1 MVYIEIAQPER
12 LKPTSLSKLSAFVSF
27 EYDSNLVSIIKS
39 MGTRVYI
46 PDKKTWEIPESA
58 VPMLMSRLRD
68 YDVLLRGEM
77 RHETP
82 ESHAQLPSGFV
93 FTTKPYKHQ
102 MEGVIYGLEHES
114 FLLGDDQGLGKALS
128 LSTLIYTPTGAKTI
142 KDIEVGD
149 KVFDDEG
156 NIQTVSN
163 VYNHTDV
170 QMYDITFSDGVVI
183 RCCKDHLWGIID
195 QGKYKVVDTNWFLK
209 ENHLGV
215 RRADALRNKTNWN
228 YYIPLCKPVNFEVQ
242 DLPLDPYLVGCL
254 LGDGSITGTS
264 VGFTTSDDF
273 IVQELNKIL
282 YPDYTLK
289 SSDSMQSIDYN
300 IIKTEMNEDFGNP
313 RKVNKIRKALEDMAL
328 MGTNSHS
335 KFIPDIFKFNS
346 VENRIS
352 ILQGLMDTDGYAS
365 EDNLTQYTTVSE
377 RLKDDVR
384 FLVESLGGMARV
396 SECDGAYTLTIQLYD
411 PTILFR
417 LPRKLNRVKKR
428 KFKPHRNIVK
438 IEEAGR
444 EDAKCISVTGSS
456 ELYVCEHFVVTH
468 NTKEIIDLAMCR
480 KQTDGI
486 KHCLIICGINGNKYN
501 WADEVKIH
509 SREDSWILGTRFT
522 KRPPIKMIE
531 GSTKDKM
538 EDLNNI
544 PHQFFWITNIETLR
558 GGSFKENQG
567 KRTVTRFPIAEKI
580 QELCDR
586 GIIGMIAFDEA
597 HKAKNPDSQQGK
609 ALLSIDCK
617 GPKIPM
623 SGTFV
628 LNNPLD
634 LYLPLKWAGFET
646 HSFYAY
652 KQHYCKMG
660 GFGGKEI
667 VGYKNLDELRS
678 MVSKVMLRRVKG
690 DVLDLPPK
698 VHTIEWVDAYPEQKS
713 LYKDVRDQVRDN
725 IDKVKVHPDPLS
737 EMLRLRQVTGY
748 PGILSSTV
756 TKSAKMDRMEELVE
770 DEVSVGGKAIIFS
783 NWSEMTNVIRHKL
796 KKYNPAYITGEVG
809 SVQRMEEKDRFQND
823 PNCKVMIGTIG
834 ALGTG
839 FTLTA
844 AQLVIFVDEPWNR
857 GIKDQAEDRA
867 HRIGTRG
874 TVRVV
879 TILTRDTVDE
889 GVYNLVQKK
898 GKMADLLVD
907 GKVDGKNV
915 DNVLSYLL
923 TFGG

>member
-46 PDKKTWEIPESA
+46 PEKKTWEIPESA
-58 VPMLMSRLRD
+58 VPMLMSRLHD

-77 RHETP
+77 HHETP

-114 FLLGDDQGLGKALS
+114 FLLGDDQGLGK
-128 LSTLIYTPTGAKTI
+128 
-142 KDIEVGD
+142 
-149 KVFDDEG
+149 
-156 NIQTVSN
+156 
-163 VYNHTDV
+163 
-170 QMYDITFSDGVVI
+170 
-183 RCCKDHLWGIID
+183 
-195 QGKYKVVDTNWFLK
+195 
-209 ENHLGV
+209 
-215 RRADALRNKTNWN
+215 
-228 YYIPLCKPVNFEVQ
+228 
-242 DLPLDPYLVGCL
+242 
-254 LGDGSITGTS
+254 
-264 VGFTTSDDF
+264 
-273 IVQELNKIL
+273 
-282 YPDYTLK
+282 
-289 SSDSMQSIDYN
+289 
-300 IIKTEMNEDFGNP
+300 
-313 RKVNKIRKALEDMAL
+313 
-328 MGTNSHS
+328 
-335 KFIPDIFKFNS
+335 
-346 VENRIS
+346 
-352 ILQGLMDTDGYAS
+352 
-365 EDNLTQYTTVSE
+365 
-377 RLKDDVR
+377 
-384 FLVESLGGMARV
+384 
-396 SECDGAYTLTIQLYD
+396 
-411 PTILFR
+411 
-417 LPRKLNRVKKR
+417 
-428 KFKPHRNIVK
+428 
-438 IEEAGR
+438 
-444 EDAKCISVTGSS
+444 
-456 ELYVCEHFVVTH
+456 
-468 NTKEIIDLAMCR
+468 TKEIIDIAICR
-480 KQTDGI
+480 KQTDGL

-509 SREDSWILGTRFT
+509 SKEDSWILGTRFT

-558 GGSFKENQG
+558 GGSFKEKQG
-567 KRTVTRFPIAEKI
+567 KRTVIRFPIAEKI
-580 QELCDR
+580 QELCDK

-597 HKAKNPDSQQGK
+597 HKAKNPDSQQGR

-634 LYLPLKWAGFET
+634 LYLPLRWAGFET

-915 DNVLSYLL
+915 DDVLSYLL

>member
-77 RHETP
+77 HHETP
-82 ESHAQLPSGFV
+82 ESHARLPSGFV

-114 FLLGDDQGLGKALS
+114 FLLGDDQGLGK
-128 LSTLIYTPTGAKTI
+128 
-142 KDIEVGD
+142 
-149 KVFDDEG
+149 
-156 NIQTVSN
+156 
-163 VYNHTDV
+163 
-170 QMYDITFSDGVVI
+170 
-183 RCCKDHLWGIID
+183 
-195 QGKYKVVDTNWFLK
+195 
-209 ENHLGV
+209 
-215 RRADALRNKTNWN
+215 
-228 YYIPLCKPVNFEVQ
+228 
-242 DLPLDPYLVGCL
+242 
-254 LGDGSITGTS
+254 
-264 VGFTTSDDF
+264 
-273 IVQELNKIL
+273 
-282 YPDYTLK
+282 
-289 SSDSMQSIDYN
+289 
-300 IIKTEMNEDFGNP
+300 
-313 RKVNKIRKALEDMAL
+313 
-328 MGTNSHS
+328 
-335 KFIPDIFKFNS
+335 
-346 VENRIS
+346 
-352 ILQGLMDTDGYAS
+352 
-365 EDNLTQYTTVSE
+365 
-377 RLKDDVR
+377 
-384 FLVESLGGMARV
+384 
-396 SECDGAYTLTIQLYD
+396 
-411 PTILFR
+411 
-417 LPRKLNRVKKR
+417 
-428 KFKPHRNIVK
+428 
-438 IEEAGR
+438 
-444 EDAKCISVTGSS
+444 
-456 ELYVCEHFVVTH
+456 
-468 NTKEIIDLAMCR
+468 TKEIIDLAMCR
-480 KQTDGI
+480 KQTDGL

-558 GGSFKENQG
+558 GGSFKEKQG

-652 KQHYCKMG
+652 KQHYCTMG

-698 VHTIEWVDAYPEQKS
+698 VHTIEWVDAYPEQKA

-770 DEVSVGGKAIIFS
+770 EEVLVGGKAIIFS
-783 NWSEMTNVIRHKL
+783 NWSEMTNVIRNKL

-823 PNCKVMIGTIG
+823 PDCKVMIGMIG

-874 TVRVV
+874 TVRIV

-923 TFGG
+923 NFGG

>member
-27 EYDSNLVSIIKS
+27 EYDSNLVSVIKS

-114 FLLGDDQGLGKALS
+114 FLLGDDQGLGK
-128 LSTLIYTPTGAKTI
+128 
-142 KDIEVGD
+142 
-149 KVFDDEG
+149 
-156 NIQTVSN
+156 
-163 VYNHTDV
+163 
-170 QMYDITFSDGVVI
+170 
-183 RCCKDHLWGIID
+183 
-195 QGKYKVVDTNWFLK
+195 
-209 ENHLGV
+209 
-215 RRADALRNKTNWN
+215 
-228 YYIPLCKPVNFEVQ
+228 
-242 DLPLDPYLVGCL
+242 
-254 LGDGSITGTS
+254 
-264 VGFTTSDDF
+264 
-273 IVQELNKIL
+273 
-282 YPDYTLK
+282 
-289 SSDSMQSIDYN
+289 
-300 IIKTEMNEDFGNP
+300 
-313 RKVNKIRKALEDMAL
+313 
-328 MGTNSHS
+328 
-335 KFIPDIFKFNS
+335 
-346 VENRIS
+346 
-352 ILQGLMDTDGYAS
+352 
-365 EDNLTQYTTVSE
+365 
-377 RLKDDVR
+377 
-384 FLVESLGGMARV
+384 
-396 SECDGAYTLTIQLYD
+396 
-411 PTILFR
+411 
-417 LPRKLNRVKKR
+417 
-428 KFKPHRNIVK
+428 
-438 IEEAGR
+438 
-444 EDAKCISVTGSS
+444 
-456 ELYVCEHFVVTH
+456 
-468 NTKEIIDLAMCR
+468 TKEIIDLAMCR
-480 KQTDGI
+480 KQTDGL

-558 GGSFKENQG
+558 GGSFKEKQG
-567 KRTVTRFPIAEKI
+567 KRTVMRFPIAEKI

-652 KQHYCKMG
+652 KQHYCTMG

-713 LYKDVRDQVRDN
+713 LYKEVRDQVRDN

-770 DEVSVGGKAIIFS
+770 EEVSVGGKAIIFS

-844 AQLVIFVDEPWNR
+844 SQLVIFVDEPWNR

>member
-27 EYDSNLVSIIKS
+27 EYESNLVSIIKS

-46 PDKKTWEIPESA
+46 PDKKTWEIPDSA
-58 VPMLMSRLRD
+58 VPMLMRRLRD

-82 ESHAQLPSGFV
+82 QSHAQLPSGFV

-114 FLLGDDQGLGKALS
+114 FLLGDDQGLGK
-128 LSTLIYTPTGAKTI
+128 
-142 KDIEVGD
+142 
-149 KVFDDEG
+149 
-156 NIQTVSN
+156 
-163 VYNHTDV
+163 
-170 QMYDITFSDGVVI
+170 
-183 RCCKDHLWGIID
+183 
-195 QGKYKVVDTNWFLK
+195 
-209 ENHLGV
+209 
-215 RRADALRNKTNWN
+215 
-228 YYIPLCKPVNFEVQ
+228 
-242 DLPLDPYLVGCL
+242 
-254 LGDGSITGTS
+254 
-264 VGFTTSDDF
+264 
-273 IVQELNKIL
+273 
-282 YPDYTLK
+282 
-289 SSDSMQSIDYN
+289 
-300 IIKTEMNEDFGNP
+300 
-313 RKVNKIRKALEDMAL
+313 
-328 MGTNSHS
+328 
-335 KFIPDIFKFNS
+335 
-346 VENRIS
+346 
-352 ILQGLMDTDGYAS
+352 
-365 EDNLTQYTTVSE
+365 
-377 RLKDDVR
+377 
-384 FLVESLGGMARV
+384 
-396 SECDGAYTLTIQLYD
+396 
-411 PTILFR
+411 
-417 LPRKLNRVKKR
+417 
-428 KFKPHRNIVK
+428 
-438 IEEAGR
+438 
-444 EDAKCISVTGSS
+444 
-456 ELYVCEHFVVTH
+456 
-468 NTKEIIDLAMCR
+468 TKEIIDIAMCR
-480 KQTDGI
+480 KQTDGL

-558 GGSFKENQG
+558 GGSFKEKQG
-567 KRTVTRFPIAEKI
+567 KRTVMRFPIAEKI
-580 QELCDR
+580 QELCDK

-634 LYLPLKWAGFET
+634 LYLPLRWSGFET

>member
-12 LKPTSLSKLSAFVSF
+12 LNPTSLSKLSAFVSF
-27 EYDSNLVSIIKS
+27 DYDSNLVSIIKS

-58 VPMLMSRLRD
+58 VPMLMSRLHD

-82 ESHAQLPSGFV
+82 ESHAQLPPGFV
-93 FTTKPYKHQ
+93 FTTTPYKHQ

-114 FLLGDDQGLGKALS
+114 FLLGDDQGLGK
-128 LSTLIYTPTGAKTI
+128 
-142 KDIEVGD
+142 
-149 KVFDDEG
+149 
-156 NIQTVSN
+156 
-163 VYNHTDV
+163 
-170 QMYDITFSDGVVI
+170 
-183 RCCKDHLWGIID
+183 
-195 QGKYKVVDTNWFLK
+195 
-209 ENHLGV
+209 
-215 RRADALRNKTNWN
+215 
-228 YYIPLCKPVNFEVQ
+228 
-242 DLPLDPYLVGCL
+242 
-254 LGDGSITGTS
+254 
-264 VGFTTSDDF
+264 
-273 IVQELNKIL
+273 
-282 YPDYTLK
+282 
-289 SSDSMQSIDYN
+289 
-300 IIKTEMNEDFGNP
+300 
-313 RKVNKIRKALEDMAL
+313 
-328 MGTNSHS
+328 
-335 KFIPDIFKFNS
+335 
-346 VENRIS
+346 
-352 ILQGLMDTDGYAS
+352 
-365 EDNLTQYTTVSE
+365 
-377 RLKDDVR
+377 
-384 FLVESLGGMARV
+384 
-396 SECDGAYTLTIQLYD
+396 
-411 PTILFR
+411 
-417 LPRKLNRVKKR
+417 
-428 KFKPHRNIVK
+428 
-438 IEEAGR
+438 
-444 EDAKCISVTGSS
+444 
-456 ELYVCEHFVVTH
+456 
-468 NTKEIIDLAMCR
+468 TKEIIDLAMCR
-480 KQTDGI
+480 KQTDGL

-558 GGSFKENQG
+558 GGSFKEKQG

-597 HKAKNPDSQQGK
+597 HKAKNPDSQQGR

-652 KQHYCKMG
+652 KQHYCTMG

-844 AQLVIFVDEPWNR
+844 SQLVIFVDEPWNR

>member
-27 EYDSNLVSIIKS
+27 EYESNLVSIIKS

-58 VPMLMSRLRD
+58 VPMLMSRLHD

-114 FLLGDDQGLGKALS
+114 FLLGDDQGLGK
-128 LSTLIYTPTGAKTI
+128 
-142 KDIEVGD
+142 
-149 KVFDDEG
+149 
-156 NIQTVSN
+156 
-163 VYNHTDV
+163 
-170 QMYDITFSDGVVI
+170 
-183 RCCKDHLWGIID
+183 
-195 QGKYKVVDTNWFLK
+195 
-209 ENHLGV
+209 
-215 RRADALRNKTNWN
+215 
-228 YYIPLCKPVNFEVQ
+228 
-242 DLPLDPYLVGCL
+242 
-254 LGDGSITGTS
+254 
-264 VGFTTSDDF
+264 
-273 IVQELNKIL
+273 
-282 YPDYTLK
+282 
-289 SSDSMQSIDYN
+289 
-300 IIKTEMNEDFGNP
+300 
-313 RKVNKIRKALEDMAL
+313 
-328 MGTNSHS
+328 
-335 KFIPDIFKFNS
+335 
-346 VENRIS
+346 
-352 ILQGLMDTDGYAS
+352 
-365 EDNLTQYTTVSE
+365 
-377 RLKDDVR
+377 
-384 FLVESLGGMARV
+384 
-396 SECDGAYTLTIQLYD
+396 
-411 PTILFR
+411 
-417 LPRKLNRVKKR
+417 
-428 KFKPHRNIVK
+428 
-438 IEEAGR
+438 
-444 EDAKCISVTGSS
+444 
-456 ELYVCEHFVVTH
+456 
-468 NTKEIIDLAMCR
+468 TKEIIDIAMCR
-480 KQTDGI
+480 KQTDGL

-509 SREDSWILGTRFT
+509 SKEDSWILGTRFT

-558 GGSFKENQG
+558 GGSFKEKQG
-567 KRTVTRFPIAEKI
+567 KRTVMRFPIAEKI
-580 QELCDR
+580 QELCDK

-634 LYLPLKWAGFET
+634 LYLPLRWAGFET

-652 KQHYCKMG
+652 KQHYCTMG

-770 DEVSVGGKAIIFS
+770 EEVAVGGKAIIFS

-923 TFGG
+923 NFGG

>member
-27 EYDSNLVSIIKS
+27 EYESNLVSIIKS

-58 VPMLMSRLRD
+58 VPMIMSRLHD
-68 YDVLLRGEM
+68 YEVMLRGEM

-114 FLLGDDQGLGKALS
+114 FLLGDDQGLGK
-128 LSTLIYTPTGAKTI
+128 
-142 KDIEVGD
+142 
-149 KVFDDEG
+149 
-156 NIQTVSN
+156 
-163 VYNHTDV
+163 
-170 QMYDITFSDGVVI
+170 
-183 RCCKDHLWGIID
+183 
-195 QGKYKVVDTNWFLK
+195 
-209 ENHLGV
+209 
-215 RRADALRNKTNWN
+215 
-228 YYIPLCKPVNFEVQ
+228 
-242 DLPLDPYLVGCL
+242 
-254 LGDGSITGTS
+254 
-264 VGFTTSDDF
+264 
-273 IVQELNKIL
+273 
-282 YPDYTLK
+282 
-289 SSDSMQSIDYN
+289 
-300 IIKTEMNEDFGNP
+300 
-313 RKVNKIRKALEDMAL
+313 
-328 MGTNSHS
+328 
-335 KFIPDIFKFNS
+335 
-346 VENRIS
+346 
-352 ILQGLMDTDGYAS
+352 
-365 EDNLTQYTTVSE
+365 
-377 RLKDDVR
+377 
-384 FLVESLGGMARV
+384 
-396 SECDGAYTLTIQLYD
+396 
-411 PTILFR
+411 
-417 LPRKLNRVKKR
+417 
-428 KFKPHRNIVK
+428 
-438 IEEAGR
+438 
-444 EDAKCISVTGSS
+444 
-456 ELYVCEHFVVTH
+456 
-468 NTKEIIDLAMCR
+468 TKEIIDIAMCR
-480 KQTDGI
+480 KQTDGL

-558 GGSFKENQG
+558 GGSFKEKQG
-567 KRTVTRFPIAEKI
+567 KRTVMRFPIAEKI
-580 QELCDR
+580 QELCDK

-623 SGTFV
+623 SGSFV

-634 LYLPLKWAGFET
+634 LYLPLRWSGFET

>member
-58 VPMLMSRLRD
+58 VPMLMSRLHD

-114 FLLGDDQGLGKALS
+114 FLLGDDQGLGK
-128 LSTLIYTPTGAKTI
+128 
-142 KDIEVGD
+142 
-149 KVFDDEG
+149 
-156 NIQTVSN
+156 
-163 VYNHTDV
+163 
-170 QMYDITFSDGVVI
+170 
-183 RCCKDHLWGIID
+183 
-195 QGKYKVVDTNWFLK
+195 
-209 ENHLGV
+209 
-215 RRADALRNKTNWN
+215 
-228 YYIPLCKPVNFEVQ
+228 
-242 DLPLDPYLVGCL
+242 
-254 LGDGSITGTS
+254 
-264 VGFTTSDDF
+264 
-273 IVQELNKIL
+273 
-282 YPDYTLK
+282 
-289 SSDSMQSIDYN
+289 
-300 IIKTEMNEDFGNP
+300 
-313 RKVNKIRKALEDMAL
+313 
-328 MGTNSHS
+328 
-335 KFIPDIFKFNS
+335 
-346 VENRIS
+346 
-352 ILQGLMDTDGYAS
+352 
-365 EDNLTQYTTVSE
+365 
-377 RLKDDVR
+377 
-384 FLVESLGGMARV
+384 
-396 SECDGAYTLTIQLYD
+396 
-411 PTILFR
+411 
-417 LPRKLNRVKKR
+417 
-428 KFKPHRNIVK
+428 
-438 IEEAGR
+438 
-444 EDAKCISVTGSS
+444 
-456 ELYVCEHFVVTH
+456 
-468 NTKEIIDLAMCR
+468 TKEIIDLAMCR
-480 KQTDGI
+480 KQTDGL

-538 EDLNNI
+538 EDLNNV

-558 GGSFKENQG
+558 GGSFKEKQG
-567 KRTVTRFPIAEKI
+567 KRTVIRFPIAEKI
-580 QELCDR
+580 QELCDK

-634 LYLPLKWAGFET
+634 LYLPLRWSGFET

-770 DEVSVGGKAIIFS
+770 EEVSVGGKAIIFS

-874 TVRVV
+874 TVRIV

>member
-58 VPMLMSRLRD
+58 VPMLMSRLRE

-114 FLLGDDQGLGKALS
+114 FLLGDDQGLGK
-128 LSTLIYTPTGAKTI
+128 
-142 KDIEVGD
+142 
-149 KVFDDEG
+149 
-156 NIQTVSN
+156 
-163 VYNHTDV
+163 
-170 QMYDITFSDGVVI
+170 
-183 RCCKDHLWGIID
+183 
-195 QGKYKVVDTNWFLK
+195 
-209 ENHLGV
+209 
-215 RRADALRNKTNWN
+215 
-228 YYIPLCKPVNFEVQ
+228 
-242 DLPLDPYLVGCL
+242 
-254 LGDGSITGTS
+254 
-264 VGFTTSDDF
+264 
-273 IVQELNKIL
+273 
-282 YPDYTLK
+282 
-289 SSDSMQSIDYN
+289 
-300 IIKTEMNEDFGNP
+300 
-313 RKVNKIRKALEDMAL
+313 
-328 MGTNSHS
+328 
-335 KFIPDIFKFNS
+335 
-346 VENRIS
+346 
-352 ILQGLMDTDGYAS
+352 
-365 EDNLTQYTTVSE
+365 
-377 RLKDDVR
+377 
-384 FLVESLGGMARV
+384 
-396 SECDGAYTLTIQLYD
+396 
-411 PTILFR
+411 
-417 LPRKLNRVKKR
+417 
-428 KFKPHRNIVK
+428 
-438 IEEAGR
+438 
-444 EDAKCISVTGSS
+444 
-456 ELYVCEHFVVTH
+456 
-468 NTKEIIDLAMCR
+468 TKEIIDLAMCR

-538 EDLNNI
+538 EDLNNV

-558 GGSFKENQG
+558 GGSFKEKQG
-567 KRTVTRFPIAEKI
+567 KRTVIRFPIAEKI

-597 HKAKNPDSQQGK
+597 HKAKNPDSQQGR

-634 LYLPLKWAGFET
+634 LYLPLKWSGFET

-652 KQHYCKMG
+652 KQHYCTMG

-874 TVRVV
+874 TVRIV

>member
-27 EYDSNLVSIIKS
+27 EYESNLVSIIKS

-58 VPMLMSRLRD
+58 VPMLMSRLHD

-114 FLLGDDQGLGKALS
+114 FLLGDDQGMGK
-128 LSTLIYTPTGAKTI
+128 
-142 KDIEVGD
+142 
-149 KVFDDEG
+149 
-156 NIQTVSN
+156 
-163 VYNHTDV
+163 
-170 QMYDITFSDGVVI
+170 
-183 RCCKDHLWGIID
+183 
-195 QGKYKVVDTNWFLK
+195 
-209 ENHLGV
+209 
-215 RRADALRNKTNWN
+215 
-228 YYIPLCKPVNFEVQ
+228 
-242 DLPLDPYLVGCL
+242 
-254 LGDGSITGTS
+254 
-264 VGFTTSDDF
+264 
-273 IVQELNKIL
+273 
-282 YPDYTLK
+282 
-289 SSDSMQSIDYN
+289 
-300 IIKTEMNEDFGNP
+300 
-313 RKVNKIRKALEDMAL
+313 
-328 MGTNSHS
+328 
-335 KFIPDIFKFNS
+335 
-346 VENRIS
+346 
-352 ILQGLMDTDGYAS
+352 
-365 EDNLTQYTTVSE
+365 
-377 RLKDDVR
+377 
-384 FLVESLGGMARV
+384 
-396 SECDGAYTLTIQLYD
+396 
-411 PTILFR
+411 
-417 LPRKLNRVKKR
+417 
-428 KFKPHRNIVK
+428 
-438 IEEAGR
+438 
-444 EDAKCISVTGSS
+444 
-456 ELYVCEHFVVTH
+456 
-468 NTKEIIDLAMCR
+468 TKELIDLAMCR
-480 KQTDGI
+480 KQTDGL

-509 SREDSWILGTRFT
+509 SKEDSWILGTRFT

-558 GGSFKENQG
+558 GGSFKEKQG
-567 KRTVTRFPIAEKI
+567 KRTVMRFPIAEKI
-580 QELCDR
+580 QELCDK

-634 LYLPLKWAGFET
+634 LYLPLRWAGFET

-770 DEVSVGGKAIIFS
+770 EEVAVGGKAIIFS

>member
-27 EYDSNLVSIIKS
+27 EYESNLVSIIKS

-46 PDKKTWEIPESA
+46 PNKKTWEIPESA
-58 VPMLMSRLRD
+58 VPMLMSRLHD

-77 RHETP
+77 HHETP

-114 FLLGDDQGLGKALS
+114 FLLGDDQGLGK
-128 LSTLIYTPTGAKTI
+128 
-142 KDIEVGD
+142 
-149 KVFDDEG
+149 
-156 NIQTVSN
+156 
-163 VYNHTDV
+163 
-170 QMYDITFSDGVVI
+170 
-183 RCCKDHLWGIID
+183 
-195 QGKYKVVDTNWFLK
+195 
-209 ENHLGV
+209 
-215 RRADALRNKTNWN
+215 
-228 YYIPLCKPVNFEVQ
+228 
-242 DLPLDPYLVGCL
+242 
-254 LGDGSITGTS
+254 
-264 VGFTTSDDF
+264 
-273 IVQELNKIL
+273 
-282 YPDYTLK
+282 
-289 SSDSMQSIDYN
+289 
-300 IIKTEMNEDFGNP
+300 
-313 RKVNKIRKALEDMAL
+313 
-328 MGTNSHS
+328 
-335 KFIPDIFKFNS
+335 
-346 VENRIS
+346 
-352 ILQGLMDTDGYAS
+352 
-365 EDNLTQYTTVSE
+365 
-377 RLKDDVR
+377 
-384 FLVESLGGMARV
+384 
-396 SECDGAYTLTIQLYD
+396 
-411 PTILFR
+411 
-417 LPRKLNRVKKR
+417 
-428 KFKPHRNIVK
+428 
-438 IEEAGR
+438 
-444 EDAKCISVTGSS
+444 
-456 ELYVCEHFVVTH
+456 
-468 NTKEIIDLAMCR
+468 TKEIIDLAMCR
-480 KQTDGI
+480 KQTDGL

-558 GGSFKENQG
+558 GGSFKEKQG
-567 KRTVTRFPIAEKI
+567 KRTVMRFPIAEKI
-580 QELCDR
+580 QELCDK

-634 LYLPLKWAGFET
+634 LYLPLRWSGFET

>member
-1 MVYIEIAQPER
+1 MVHIEIAQPER

-46 PDKKTWEIPESA
+46 PDKRTWEIPESA

-77 RHETP
+77 HHETP

-114 FLLGDDQGLGKALS
+114 FLLGDDQGLGK
-128 LSTLIYTPTGAKTI
+128 
-142 KDIEVGD
+142 
-149 KVFDDEG
+149 
-156 NIQTVSN
+156 
-163 VYNHTDV
+163 
-170 QMYDITFSDGVVI
+170 
-183 RCCKDHLWGIID
+183 
-195 QGKYKVVDTNWFLK
+195 
-209 ENHLGV
+209 
-215 RRADALRNKTNWN
+215 
-228 YYIPLCKPVNFEVQ
+228 
-242 DLPLDPYLVGCL
+242 
-254 LGDGSITGTS
+254 
-264 VGFTTSDDF
+264 
-273 IVQELNKIL
+273 
-282 YPDYTLK
+282 
-289 SSDSMQSIDYN
+289 
-300 IIKTEMNEDFGNP
+300 
-313 RKVNKIRKALEDMAL
+313 
-328 MGTNSHS
+328 
-335 KFIPDIFKFNS
+335 
-346 VENRIS
+346 
-352 ILQGLMDTDGYAS
+352 
-365 EDNLTQYTTVSE
+365 
-377 RLKDDVR
+377 
-384 FLVESLGGMARV
+384 
-396 SECDGAYTLTIQLYD
+396 
-411 PTILFR
+411 
-417 LPRKLNRVKKR
+417 
-428 KFKPHRNIVK
+428 
-438 IEEAGR
+438 
-444 EDAKCISVTGSS
+444 
-456 ELYVCEHFVVTH
+456 
-468 NTKEIIDLAMCR
+468 TKEIIDIAMCR
-480 KQTDGI
+480 KQTDGL

-558 GGSFKENQG
+558 GGSFKEKQG

-652 KQHYCKMG
+652 KQHYCTMG

-698 VHTIEWVDAYPEQKS
+698 VHTIEWVDAYPEQKA

-770 DEVSVGGKAIIFS
+770 EEVLVGGKAIIFS
-783 NWSEMTNVIRHKL
+783 NWSEMTNVIRNKL

-874 TVRVV
+874 TVRIV

-923 TFGG
+923 NFGG

>member
-114 FLLGDDQGLGKALS
+114 FLLGDDQGLGK
-128 LSTLIYTPTGAKTI
+128 
-142 KDIEVGD
+142 
-149 KVFDDEG
+149 
-156 NIQTVSN
+156 
-163 VYNHTDV
+163 
-170 QMYDITFSDGVVI
+170 
-183 RCCKDHLWGIID
+183 
-195 QGKYKVVDTNWFLK
+195 
-209 ENHLGV
+209 
-215 RRADALRNKTNWN
+215 
-228 YYIPLCKPVNFEVQ
+228 
-242 DLPLDPYLVGCL
+242 
-254 LGDGSITGTS
+254 
-264 VGFTTSDDF
+264 
-273 IVQELNKIL
+273 
-282 YPDYTLK
+282 
-289 SSDSMQSIDYN
+289 
-300 IIKTEMNEDFGNP
+300 
-313 RKVNKIRKALEDMAL
+313 
-328 MGTNSHS
+328 
-335 KFIPDIFKFNS
+335 
-346 VENRIS
+346 
-352 ILQGLMDTDGYAS
+352 
-365 EDNLTQYTTVSE
+365 
-377 RLKDDVR
+377 
-384 FLVESLGGMARV
+384 
-396 SECDGAYTLTIQLYD
+396 
-411 PTILFR
+411 
-417 LPRKLNRVKKR
+417 
-428 KFKPHRNIVK
+428 
-438 IEEAGR
+438 
-444 EDAKCISVTGSS
+444 
-456 ELYVCEHFVVTH
+456 
-468 NTKEIIDLAMCR
+468 TKEIIDLAMCR
-480 KQTDGI
+480 KQTDGL

-558 GGSFKENQG
+558 GGSFKEKQG
-567 KRTVTRFPIAEKI
+567 KRTATRFPIAEKI

-634 LYLPLKWAGFET
+634 LYLPLRWSGFET

-652 KQHYCKMG
+652 KQHYCTMG

-770 DEVSVGGKAIIFS
+770 EEVSVGGKAIIFS

-809 SVQRMEEKDRFQND
+809 SVQRMEEKDKFQND

-874 TVRVV
+874 TVRIV

>member
-27 EYDSNLVSIIKS
+27 EYESNLVSIIKS

-58 VPMLMSRLRD
+58 VPMLMSRLHD

-82 ESHAQLPSGFV
+82 ESHVQLPSGFV

-114 FLLGDDQGLGKALS
+114 FLLGDDQGLGK
-128 LSTLIYTPTGAKTI
+128 
-142 KDIEVGD
+142 
-149 KVFDDEG
+149 
-156 NIQTVSN
+156 
-163 VYNHTDV
+163 
-170 QMYDITFSDGVVI
+170 
-183 RCCKDHLWGIID
+183 
-195 QGKYKVVDTNWFLK
+195 
-209 ENHLGV
+209 
-215 RRADALRNKTNWN
+215 
-228 YYIPLCKPVNFEVQ
+228 
-242 DLPLDPYLVGCL
+242 
-254 LGDGSITGTS
+254 
-264 VGFTTSDDF
+264 
-273 IVQELNKIL
+273 
-282 YPDYTLK
+282 
-289 SSDSMQSIDYN
+289 
-300 IIKTEMNEDFGNP
+300 
-313 RKVNKIRKALEDMAL
+313 
-328 MGTNSHS
+328 
-335 KFIPDIFKFNS
+335 
-346 VENRIS
+346 
-352 ILQGLMDTDGYAS
+352 
-365 EDNLTQYTTVSE
+365 
-377 RLKDDVR
+377 
-384 FLVESLGGMARV
+384 
-396 SECDGAYTLTIQLYD
+396 
-411 PTILFR
+411 
-417 LPRKLNRVKKR
+417 
-428 KFKPHRNIVK
+428 
-438 IEEAGR
+438 
-444 EDAKCISVTGSS
+444 
-456 ELYVCEHFVVTH
+456 
-468 NTKEIIDLAMCR
+468 TKEIIDLAMCR
-480 KQTDGI
+480 KQTDGL

-544 PHQFFWITNIETLR
+544 PHQFFWITNVETLR
-558 GGSFKENQG
+558 GGSFKEKQG
-567 KRTVTRFPIAEKI
+567 KRTVIRFPIAEKI

-634 LYLPLKWAGFET
+634 LYLPLRWSGFET

-823 PNCKVMIGTIG
+823 PDCKVMIGTIG

-874 TVRVV
+874 TVRIV

>member
-58 VPMLMSRLRD
+58 VPMLMSRLRE

-114 FLLGDDQGLGKALS
+114 FLLGDDQGLGK
-128 LSTLIYTPTGAKTI
+128 
-142 KDIEVGD
+142 
-149 KVFDDEG
+149 
-156 NIQTVSN
+156 
-163 VYNHTDV
+163 
-170 QMYDITFSDGVVI
+170 
-183 RCCKDHLWGIID
+183 
-195 QGKYKVVDTNWFLK
+195 
-209 ENHLGV
+209 
-215 RRADALRNKTNWN
+215 
-228 YYIPLCKPVNFEVQ
+228 
-242 DLPLDPYLVGCL
+242 
-254 LGDGSITGTS
+254 
-264 VGFTTSDDF
+264 
-273 IVQELNKIL
+273 
-282 YPDYTLK
+282 
-289 SSDSMQSIDYN
+289 
-300 IIKTEMNEDFGNP
+300 
-313 RKVNKIRKALEDMAL
+313 
-328 MGTNSHS
+328 
-335 KFIPDIFKFNS
+335 
-346 VENRIS
+346 
-352 ILQGLMDTDGYAS
+352 
-365 EDNLTQYTTVSE
+365 
-377 RLKDDVR
+377 
-384 FLVESLGGMARV
+384 
-396 SECDGAYTLTIQLYD
+396 
-411 PTILFR
+411 
-417 LPRKLNRVKKR
+417 
-428 KFKPHRNIVK
+428 
-438 IEEAGR
+438 
-444 EDAKCISVTGSS
+444 
-456 ELYVCEHFVVTH
+456 
-468 NTKEIIDLAMCR
+468 TKEIIDLAMCR
-480 KQTDGI
+480 KQTDGL

-558 GGSFKENQG
+558 GGSFKEKQG
-567 KRTVTRFPIAEKI
+567 KRTVIRFPIAEKI

-586 GIIGMIAFDEA
+586 GVIGMIAFDEA

-634 LYLPLKWAGFET
+634 LYLPLKWSGFET

-652 KQHYCKMG
+652 KQHYCTMG

-770 DEVSVGGKAIIFS
+770 EEVSVGGKAIIFS

-796 KKYNPAYITGEVG
+796 KKYNPAYITGEVD

-874 TVRVV
+874 TVRIV

>member
-27 EYDSNLVSIIKS
+27 EYESNLVSIIKS

-58 VPMLMSRLRD
+58 VPMLMSRLHD

-114 FLLGDDQGLGKALS
+114 FLLGDDQGLGK
-128 LSTLIYTPTGAKTI
+128 
-142 KDIEVGD
+142 
-149 KVFDDEG
+149 
-156 NIQTVSN
+156 
-163 VYNHTDV
+163 
-170 QMYDITFSDGVVI
+170 
-183 RCCKDHLWGIID
+183 
-195 QGKYKVVDTNWFLK
+195 
-209 ENHLGV
+209 
-215 RRADALRNKTNWN
+215 
-228 YYIPLCKPVNFEVQ
+228 
-242 DLPLDPYLVGCL
+242 
-254 LGDGSITGTS
+254 
-264 VGFTTSDDF
+264 
-273 IVQELNKIL
+273 
-282 YPDYTLK
+282 
-289 SSDSMQSIDYN
+289 
-300 IIKTEMNEDFGNP
+300 
-313 RKVNKIRKALEDMAL
+313 
-328 MGTNSHS
+328 
-335 KFIPDIFKFNS
+335 
-346 VENRIS
+346 
-352 ILQGLMDTDGYAS
+352 
-365 EDNLTQYTTVSE
+365 
-377 RLKDDVR
+377 
-384 FLVESLGGMARV
+384 
-396 SECDGAYTLTIQLYD
+396 
-411 PTILFR
+411 
-417 LPRKLNRVKKR
+417 
-428 KFKPHRNIVK
+428 
-438 IEEAGR
+438 
-444 EDAKCISVTGSS
+444 
-456 ELYVCEHFVVTH
+456 
-468 NTKEIIDLAMCR
+468 TKEIIDLAMCR
-480 KQTDGI
+480 KQTDGL

-558 GGSFKENQG
+558 GGSFKEKQG
-567 KRTVTRFPIAEKI
+567 KRTVIRFPIAEKI
-580 QELCDR
+580 QELCDK

-634 LYLPLKWAGFET
+634 LYLPLRWSGFET

-770 DEVSVGGKAIIFS
+770 EEVSVGGKAIIFS

-874 TVRVV
+874 TVRIV

>member
-58 VPMLMSRLRD
+58 VPMLMSRLHD

-114 FLLGDDQGLGKALS
+114 FLLGDDQGLGK
-128 LSTLIYTPTGAKTI
+128 
-142 KDIEVGD
+142 
-149 KVFDDEG
+149 
-156 NIQTVSN
+156 
-163 VYNHTDV
+163 
-170 QMYDITFSDGVVI
+170 
-183 RCCKDHLWGIID
+183 
-195 QGKYKVVDTNWFLK
+195 
-209 ENHLGV
+209 
-215 RRADALRNKTNWN
+215 
-228 YYIPLCKPVNFEVQ
+228 
-242 DLPLDPYLVGCL
+242 
-254 LGDGSITGTS
+254 
-264 VGFTTSDDF
+264 
-273 IVQELNKIL
+273 
-282 YPDYTLK
+282 
-289 SSDSMQSIDYN
+289 
-300 IIKTEMNEDFGNP
+300 
-313 RKVNKIRKALEDMAL
+313 
-328 MGTNSHS
+328 
-335 KFIPDIFKFNS
+335 
-346 VENRIS
+346 
-352 ILQGLMDTDGYAS
+352 
-365 EDNLTQYTTVSE
+365 
-377 RLKDDVR
+377 
-384 FLVESLGGMARV
+384 
-396 SECDGAYTLTIQLYD
+396 
-411 PTILFR
+411 
-417 LPRKLNRVKKR
+417 
-428 KFKPHRNIVK
+428 
-438 IEEAGR
+438 
-444 EDAKCISVTGSS
+444 
-456 ELYVCEHFVVTH
+456 
-468 NTKEIIDLAMCR
+468 TKEIIDLAMCR
-480 KQTDGI
+480 KQTDGL

-538 EDLNNI
+538 EDLNNV

-558 GGSFKENQG
+558 GGSFKEKQG
-567 KRTVTRFPIAEKI
+567 KRTVIRFPIAEKI

-634 LYLPLKWAGFET
+634 LYLPLRWSGFET

-783 NWSEMTNVIRHKL
+783 NWSEMTNVIRNKL

-874 TVRVV
+874 TVRIV

>member
-1 MVYIEIAQPER
+1 MVHIEIAQPER

-77 RHETP
+77 HHETP
-82 ESHAQLPSGFV
+82 ESHARLPAGFV

-102 MEGVIYGLEHES
+102 MEGVLYGLEHES
-114 FLLGDDQGLGKALS
+114 FLLGDDQGLGK
-128 LSTLIYTPTGAKTI
+128 
-142 KDIEVGD
+142 
-149 KVFDDEG
+149 
-156 NIQTVSN
+156 
-163 VYNHTDV
+163 
-170 QMYDITFSDGVVI
+170 
-183 RCCKDHLWGIID
+183 
-195 QGKYKVVDTNWFLK
+195 
-209 ENHLGV
+209 
-215 RRADALRNKTNWN
+215 
-228 YYIPLCKPVNFEVQ
+228 
-242 DLPLDPYLVGCL
+242 
-254 LGDGSITGTS
+254 
-264 VGFTTSDDF
+264 
-273 IVQELNKIL
+273 
-282 YPDYTLK
+282 
-289 SSDSMQSIDYN
+289 
-300 IIKTEMNEDFGNP
+300 
-313 RKVNKIRKALEDMAL
+313 
-328 MGTNSHS
+328 
-335 KFIPDIFKFNS
+335 
-346 VENRIS
+346 
-352 ILQGLMDTDGYAS
+352 
-365 EDNLTQYTTVSE
+365 
-377 RLKDDVR
+377 
-384 FLVESLGGMARV
+384 
-396 SECDGAYTLTIQLYD
+396 
-411 PTILFR
+411 
-417 LPRKLNRVKKR
+417 
-428 KFKPHRNIVK
+428 
-438 IEEAGR
+438 
-444 EDAKCISVTGSS
+444 
-456 ELYVCEHFVVTH
+456 
-468 NTKEIIDLAMCR
+468 TKEIIDIAMCR
-480 KQTDGI
+480 KQTDGL

-558 GGSFKENQG
+558 GGSFKEKQG

-652 KQHYCKMG
+652 KQHYCTMG

-770 DEVSVGGKAIIFS
+770 EEVLVGGKAIIFS
-783 NWSEMTNVIRHKL
+783 NWSEMTNVIRNKL

-823 PNCKVMIGTIG
+823 PDCKVMIGTIG

-874 TVRVV
+874 TVRIV

-923 TFGG
+923 NFGG

>member
-1 MVYIEIAQPER
+1 MVYIEIDQPER

-58 VPMLMSRLRD
+58 VPMLMSRLHD

-114 FLLGDDQGLGKALS
+114 FLLGDDQGLGK
-128 LSTLIYTPTGAKTI
+128 
-142 KDIEVGD
+142 
-149 KVFDDEG
+149 
-156 NIQTVSN
+156 
-163 VYNHTDV
+163 
-170 QMYDITFSDGVVI
+170 
-183 RCCKDHLWGIID
+183 
-195 QGKYKVVDTNWFLK
+195 
-209 ENHLGV
+209 
-215 RRADALRNKTNWN
+215 
-228 YYIPLCKPVNFEVQ
+228 
-242 DLPLDPYLVGCL
+242 
-254 LGDGSITGTS
+254 
-264 VGFTTSDDF
+264 
-273 IVQELNKIL
+273 
-282 YPDYTLK
+282 
-289 SSDSMQSIDYN
+289 
-300 IIKTEMNEDFGNP
+300 
-313 RKVNKIRKALEDMAL
+313 
-328 MGTNSHS
+328 
-335 KFIPDIFKFNS
+335 
-346 VENRIS
+346 
-352 ILQGLMDTDGYAS
+352 
-365 EDNLTQYTTVSE
+365 
-377 RLKDDVR
+377 
-384 FLVESLGGMARV
+384 
-396 SECDGAYTLTIQLYD
+396 
-411 PTILFR
+411 
-417 LPRKLNRVKKR
+417 
-428 KFKPHRNIVK
+428 
-438 IEEAGR
+438 
-444 EDAKCISVTGSS
+444 
-456 ELYVCEHFVVTH
+456 
-468 NTKEIIDLAMCR
+468 TKEIIDLAMCR
-480 KQTDGI
+480 KQTDGL

-558 GGSFKENQG
+558 GGSFKEKQG
-567 KRTVTRFPIAEKI
+567 KRTVIRFPIAEKI

-634 LYLPLKWAGFET
+634 LYLPLRWSGFET

-652 KQHYCKMG
+652 KQHYCTMG

-770 DEVSVGGKAIIFS
+770 EEVSVGGKAIIFS

-874 TVRVV
+874 TVRIV

>member
-27 EYDSNLVSIIKS
+27 EYESNLVSIIKS

-58 VPMLMSRLRD
+58 VPMLMSRLHD

-114 FLLGDDQGLGKALS
+114 FLLGDDQGLGK
-128 LSTLIYTPTGAKTI
+128 
-142 KDIEVGD
+142 
-149 KVFDDEG
+149 
-156 NIQTVSN
+156 
-163 VYNHTDV
+163 
-170 QMYDITFSDGVVI
+170 
-183 RCCKDHLWGIID
+183 
-195 QGKYKVVDTNWFLK
+195 
-209 ENHLGV
+209 
-215 RRADALRNKTNWN
+215 
-228 YYIPLCKPVNFEVQ
+228 
-242 DLPLDPYLVGCL
+242 
-254 LGDGSITGTS
+254 
-264 VGFTTSDDF
+264 
-273 IVQELNKIL
+273 
-282 YPDYTLK
+282 
-289 SSDSMQSIDYN
+289 
-300 IIKTEMNEDFGNP
+300 
-313 RKVNKIRKALEDMAL
+313 
-328 MGTNSHS
+328 
-335 KFIPDIFKFNS
+335 
-346 VENRIS
+346 
-352 ILQGLMDTDGYAS
+352 
-365 EDNLTQYTTVSE
+365 
-377 RLKDDVR
+377 
-384 FLVESLGGMARV
+384 
-396 SECDGAYTLTIQLYD
+396 
-411 PTILFR
+411 
-417 LPRKLNRVKKR
+417 
-428 KFKPHRNIVK
+428 
-438 IEEAGR
+438 
-444 EDAKCISVTGSS
+444 
-456 ELYVCEHFVVTH
+456 
-468 NTKEIIDLAMCR
+468 TKEIIDLAMCR
-480 KQTDGI
+480 KQTDGL

-558 GGSFKENQG
+558 GGSFKEKQG
-567 KRTVTRFPIAEKI
+567 KRTVIRFPIAEKI

-634 LYLPLKWAGFET
+634 LYLPLRWSGFET

-770 DEVSVGGKAIIFS
+770 EEVSVGGKAIIFS

-874 TVRVV
+874 TVRIV

-889 GVYNLVQKK
+889 GVYNLVHKK

>member
-1 MVYIEIAQPER
+1 MVHIEIAQPER

-46 PDKKTWEIPESA
+46 PDKKTWEILESA

-77 RHETP
+77 HHETP

-114 FLLGDDQGLGKALS
+114 FLLGDDQGLGK
-128 LSTLIYTPTGAKTI
+128 
-142 KDIEVGD
+142 
-149 KVFDDEG
+149 
-156 NIQTVSN
+156 
-163 VYNHTDV
+163 
-170 QMYDITFSDGVVI
+170 
-183 RCCKDHLWGIID
+183 
-195 QGKYKVVDTNWFLK
+195 
-209 ENHLGV
+209 
-215 RRADALRNKTNWN
+215 
-228 YYIPLCKPVNFEVQ
+228 
-242 DLPLDPYLVGCL
+242 
-254 LGDGSITGTS
+254 
-264 VGFTTSDDF
+264 
-273 IVQELNKIL
+273 
-282 YPDYTLK
+282 
-289 SSDSMQSIDYN
+289 
-300 IIKTEMNEDFGNP
+300 
-313 RKVNKIRKALEDMAL
+313 
-328 MGTNSHS
+328 
-335 KFIPDIFKFNS
+335 
-346 VENRIS
+346 
-352 ILQGLMDTDGYAS
+352 
-365 EDNLTQYTTVSE
+365 
-377 RLKDDVR
+377 
-384 FLVESLGGMARV
+384 
-396 SECDGAYTLTIQLYD
+396 
-411 PTILFR
+411 
-417 LPRKLNRVKKR
+417 
-428 KFKPHRNIVK
+428 
-438 IEEAGR
+438 
-444 EDAKCISVTGSS
+444 
-456 ELYVCEHFVVTH
+456 
-468 NTKEIIDLAMCR
+468 TKEIIDIAMCR
-480 KQTDGI
+480 KQTDGL

-558 GGSFKENQG
+558 GGSFKEKQG

-652 KQHYCKMG
+652 KQHYCTMG

-698 VHTIEWVDAYPEQKS
+698 VHTIEWVDAYPEQKA

-770 DEVSVGGKAIIFS
+770 EEVLVGGKAIIFS
-783 NWSEMTNVIRHKL
+783 NWSEMTNVIRNKL

-874 TVRVV
+874 TVRIV

-923 TFGG
+923 NFGG

>member
-27 EYDSNLVSIIKS
+27 EYESNLVSIIKS

-46 PDKKTWEIPESA
+46 PEKKTWEIPESA
-58 VPMLMSRLRD
+58 VPMLMSRLHD

-77 RHETP
+77 RHEKP

-114 FLLGDDQGLGKALS
+114 FLLGDDQGLGK
-128 LSTLIYTPTGAKTI
+128 
-142 KDIEVGD
+142 
-149 KVFDDEG
+149 
-156 NIQTVSN
+156 
-163 VYNHTDV
+163 
-170 QMYDITFSDGVVI
+170 
-183 RCCKDHLWGIID
+183 
-195 QGKYKVVDTNWFLK
+195 
-209 ENHLGV
+209 
-215 RRADALRNKTNWN
+215 
-228 YYIPLCKPVNFEVQ
+228 
-242 DLPLDPYLVGCL
+242 
-254 LGDGSITGTS
+254 
-264 VGFTTSDDF
+264 
-273 IVQELNKIL
+273 
-282 YPDYTLK
+282 
-289 SSDSMQSIDYN
+289 
-300 IIKTEMNEDFGNP
+300 
-313 RKVNKIRKALEDMAL
+313 
-328 MGTNSHS
+328 
-335 KFIPDIFKFNS
+335 
-346 VENRIS
+346 
-352 ILQGLMDTDGYAS
+352 
-365 EDNLTQYTTVSE
+365 
-377 RLKDDVR
+377 
-384 FLVESLGGMARV
+384 
-396 SECDGAYTLTIQLYD
+396 
-411 PTILFR
+411 
-417 LPRKLNRVKKR
+417 
-428 KFKPHRNIVK
+428 
-438 IEEAGR
+438 
-444 EDAKCISVTGSS
+444 
-456 ELYVCEHFVVTH
+456 
-468 NTKEIIDLAMCR
+468 TKEIIDLAMCR
-480 KQTDGI
+480 KQTDGL

-522 KRPPIKMIE
+522 KRPPIKMME

-558 GGSFKENQG
+558 GGSFKEKQG
-567 KRTVTRFPIAEKI
+567 KRTVIRFPIAEKI
-580 QELCDR
+580 QELCDK

-652 KQHYCKMG
+652 KQHYCTMG

-770 DEVSVGGKAIIFS
+770 DEVAVGGKAIIFS

-874 TVRVV
+874 TVRIV

>member
-27 EYDSNLVSIIKS
+27 EYESNLVSIIKS

-114 FLLGDDQGLGKALS
+114 FLLGDDQGLGK
-128 LSTLIYTPTGAKTI
+128 
-142 KDIEVGD
+142 
-149 KVFDDEG
+149 
-156 NIQTVSN
+156 
-163 VYNHTDV
+163 
-170 QMYDITFSDGVVI
+170 
-183 RCCKDHLWGIID
+183 
-195 QGKYKVVDTNWFLK
+195 
-209 ENHLGV
+209 
-215 RRADALRNKTNWN
+215 
-228 YYIPLCKPVNFEVQ
+228 
-242 DLPLDPYLVGCL
+242 
-254 LGDGSITGTS
+254 
-264 VGFTTSDDF
+264 
-273 IVQELNKIL
+273 
-282 YPDYTLK
+282 
-289 SSDSMQSIDYN
+289 
-300 IIKTEMNEDFGNP
+300 
-313 RKVNKIRKALEDMAL
+313 
-328 MGTNSHS
+328 
-335 KFIPDIFKFNS
+335 
-346 VENRIS
+346 
-352 ILQGLMDTDGYAS
+352 
-365 EDNLTQYTTVSE
+365 
-377 RLKDDVR
+377 
-384 FLVESLGGMARV
+384 
-396 SECDGAYTLTIQLYD
+396 
-411 PTILFR
+411 
-417 LPRKLNRVKKR
+417 
-428 KFKPHRNIVK
+428 
-438 IEEAGR
+438 
-444 EDAKCISVTGSS
+444 
-456 ELYVCEHFVVTH
+456 
-468 NTKEIIDLAMCR
+468 TKEIIDISMCR
-480 KQTDGI
+480 KQTDGL

-522 KRPPIKMIE
+522 KRSPIKMIE

-558 GGSFKENQG
+558 GGSFKEKQG
-567 KRTVTRFPIAEKI
+567 KRTVMRFPIAEKI
-580 QELCDR
+580 QELCDK

-634 LYLPLKWAGFET
+634 LYLPLRWAGFET

-652 KQHYCKMG
+652 KQHYCTMG

-770 DEVSVGGKAIIFS
+770 EEVSVGGKAIIFS

>member
-27 EYDSNLVSIIKS
+27 EYESNLVSIIKS

-58 VPMLMSRLRD
+58 VPMLMSRLHD

-114 FLLGDDQGLGKALS
+114 FLLGDDQGLGK
-128 LSTLIYTPTGAKTI
+128 
-142 KDIEVGD
+142 
-149 KVFDDEG
+149 
-156 NIQTVSN
+156 
-163 VYNHTDV
+163 
-170 QMYDITFSDGVVI
+170 
-183 RCCKDHLWGIID
+183 
-195 QGKYKVVDTNWFLK
+195 
-209 ENHLGV
+209 
-215 RRADALRNKTNWN
+215 
-228 YYIPLCKPVNFEVQ
+228 
-242 DLPLDPYLVGCL
+242 
-254 LGDGSITGTS
+254 
-264 VGFTTSDDF
+264 
-273 IVQELNKIL
+273 
-282 YPDYTLK
+282 
-289 SSDSMQSIDYN
+289 
-300 IIKTEMNEDFGNP
+300 
-313 RKVNKIRKALEDMAL
+313 
-328 MGTNSHS
+328 
-335 KFIPDIFKFNS
+335 
-346 VENRIS
+346 
-352 ILQGLMDTDGYAS
+352 
-365 EDNLTQYTTVSE
+365 
-377 RLKDDVR
+377 
-384 FLVESLGGMARV
+384 
-396 SECDGAYTLTIQLYD
+396 
-411 PTILFR
+411 
-417 LPRKLNRVKKR
+417 
-428 KFKPHRNIVK
+428 
-438 IEEAGR
+438 
-444 EDAKCISVTGSS
+444 
-456 ELYVCEHFVVTH
+456 
-468 NTKEIIDLAMCR
+468 TKEIIDIAMCR
-480 KQTDGI
+480 KQTDGL

-558 GGSFKENQG
+558 GGSFKEKQG

-652 KQHYCKMG
+652 KQHYCTMG

-770 DEVSVGGKAIIFS
+770 EEVSVGGKAIIFS

-874 TVRVV
+874 TVRIV

>member
-46 PDKKTWEIPESA
+46 PEKKTWEIPESA

-77 RHETP
+77 HHETS

-102 MEGVIYGLEHES
+102 MECIIYGLEHES
-114 FLLGDDQGLGKALS
+114 FLLGDDQGMGK
-128 LSTLIYTPTGAKTI
+128 
-142 KDIEVGD
+142 
-149 KVFDDEG
+149 
-156 NIQTVSN
+156 
-163 VYNHTDV
+163 
-170 QMYDITFSDGVVI
+170 
-183 RCCKDHLWGIID
+183 
-195 QGKYKVVDTNWFLK
+195 
-209 ENHLGV
+209 
-215 RRADALRNKTNWN
+215 
-228 YYIPLCKPVNFEVQ
+228 
-242 DLPLDPYLVGCL
+242 
-254 LGDGSITGTS
+254 
-264 VGFTTSDDF
+264 
-273 IVQELNKIL
+273 
-282 YPDYTLK
+282 
-289 SSDSMQSIDYN
+289 
-300 IIKTEMNEDFGNP
+300 
-313 RKVNKIRKALEDMAL
+313 
-328 MGTNSHS
+328 
-335 KFIPDIFKFNS
+335 
-346 VENRIS
+346 
-352 ILQGLMDTDGYAS
+352 
-365 EDNLTQYTTVSE
+365 
-377 RLKDDVR
+377 
-384 FLVESLGGMARV
+384 
-396 SECDGAYTLTIQLYD
+396 
-411 PTILFR
+411 
-417 LPRKLNRVKKR
+417 
-428 KFKPHRNIVK
+428 
-438 IEEAGR
+438 
-444 EDAKCISVTGSS
+444 
-456 ELYVCEHFVVTH
+456 
-468 NTKEIIDLAMCR
+468 TKELIDLAMCR
-480 KQTDGI
+480 KQTDGL

-558 GGSFKENQG
+558 GGSFKEKQG
-567 KRTVTRFPIAEKI
+567 KRTVIRFPIAEKI
-580 QELCDR
+580 QELCDK

-770 DEVSVGGKAIIFS
+770 EEVSVGGKAIIFS

>member
-58 VPMLMSRLRD
+58 VPMLMSRLHD
-68 YDVLLRGEM
+68 YDVLLRGKM

-82 ESHAQLPSGFV
+82 ESHAQLPSGFM

-114 FLLGDDQGLGKALS
+114 FLLGDDQGLGK
-128 LSTLIYTPTGAKTI
+128 
-142 KDIEVGD
+142 
-149 KVFDDEG
+149 
-156 NIQTVSN
+156 
-163 VYNHTDV
+163 
-170 QMYDITFSDGVVI
+170 
-183 RCCKDHLWGIID
+183 
-195 QGKYKVVDTNWFLK
+195 
-209 ENHLGV
+209 
-215 RRADALRNKTNWN
+215 
-228 YYIPLCKPVNFEVQ
+228 
-242 DLPLDPYLVGCL
+242 
-254 LGDGSITGTS
+254 
-264 VGFTTSDDF
+264 
-273 IVQELNKIL
+273 
-282 YPDYTLK
+282 
-289 SSDSMQSIDYN
+289 
-300 IIKTEMNEDFGNP
+300 
-313 RKVNKIRKALEDMAL
+313 
-328 MGTNSHS
+328 
-335 KFIPDIFKFNS
+335 
-346 VENRIS
+346 
-352 ILQGLMDTDGYAS
+352 
-365 EDNLTQYTTVSE
+365 
-377 RLKDDVR
+377 
-384 FLVESLGGMARV
+384 
-396 SECDGAYTLTIQLYD
+396 
-411 PTILFR
+411 
-417 LPRKLNRVKKR
+417 
-428 KFKPHRNIVK
+428 
-438 IEEAGR
+438 
-444 EDAKCISVTGSS
+444 
-456 ELYVCEHFVVTH
+456 
-468 NTKEIIDLAMCR
+468 TKEIIDIAMCR

-531 GSTKDKM
+531 GSTKDKL

-544 PHQFFWITNIETLR
+544 PCQFFWITNIETLR
-558 GGSFKENQG
+558 GGSFKEKQG
-567 KRTVTRFPIAEKI
+567 KRTVIRFPIAEKI

-652 KQHYCKMG
+652 KQHYCTMG

-748 PGILSSTV
+748 PGIISSTV

-770 DEVSVGGKAIIFS
+770 EEVSVGGKAIIFS

-874 TVRVV
+874 TVRIV

>member
-1 MVYIEIAQPER
+1 MVHIEIAQPER

-77 RHETP
+77 HHETP
-82 ESHAQLPSGFV
+82 ESHARLPSGFV

-114 FLLGDDQGLGKALS
+114 FLLGDDQGLGK
-128 LSTLIYTPTGAKTI
+128 
-142 KDIEVGD
+142 
-149 KVFDDEG
+149 
-156 NIQTVSN
+156 
-163 VYNHTDV
+163 
-170 QMYDITFSDGVVI
+170 
-183 RCCKDHLWGIID
+183 
-195 QGKYKVVDTNWFLK
+195 
-209 ENHLGV
+209 
-215 RRADALRNKTNWN
+215 
-228 YYIPLCKPVNFEVQ
+228 
-242 DLPLDPYLVGCL
+242 
-254 LGDGSITGTS
+254 
-264 VGFTTSDDF
+264 
-273 IVQELNKIL
+273 
-282 YPDYTLK
+282 
-289 SSDSMQSIDYN
+289 
-300 IIKTEMNEDFGNP
+300 
-313 RKVNKIRKALEDMAL
+313 
-328 MGTNSHS
+328 
-335 KFIPDIFKFNS
+335 
-346 VENRIS
+346 
-352 ILQGLMDTDGYAS
+352 
-365 EDNLTQYTTVSE
+365 
-377 RLKDDVR
+377 
-384 FLVESLGGMARV
+384 
-396 SECDGAYTLTIQLYD
+396 
-411 PTILFR
+411 
-417 LPRKLNRVKKR
+417 
-428 KFKPHRNIVK
+428 
-438 IEEAGR
+438 
-444 EDAKCISVTGSS
+444 
-456 ELYVCEHFVVTH
+456 
-468 NTKEIIDLAMCR
+468 TKEIIDIAMCR
-480 KQTDGI
+480 KQTDGL

-558 GGSFKENQG
+558 GGSFKEKQG

-652 KQHYCKMG
+652 KQHYCTMG

-770 DEVSVGGKAIIFS
+770 EEVLVGGKAIIFS
-783 NWSEMTNVIRHKL
+783 NWSEMTNVIRNKL

-874 TVRVV
+874 TVRIV

-923 TFGG
+923 NFGG

>member
-27 EYDSNLVSIIKS
+27 EYESNLVSIIKS

-46 PDKKTWEIPESA
+46 PDKRTWEIPESA
-58 VPMLMSRLRD
+58 VPMLMSRLHD

-93 FTTKPYKHQ
+93 FTTRPYKHQ

-114 FLLGDDQGLGKALS
+114 FLLGDDQGLGK
-128 LSTLIYTPTGAKTI
+128 
-142 KDIEVGD
+142 
-149 KVFDDEG
+149 
-156 NIQTVSN
+156 
-163 VYNHTDV
+163 
-170 QMYDITFSDGVVI
+170 
-183 RCCKDHLWGIID
+183 
-195 QGKYKVVDTNWFLK
+195 
-209 ENHLGV
+209 
-215 RRADALRNKTNWN
+215 
-228 YYIPLCKPVNFEVQ
+228 
-242 DLPLDPYLVGCL
+242 
-254 LGDGSITGTS
+254 
-264 VGFTTSDDF
+264 
-273 IVQELNKIL
+273 
-282 YPDYTLK
+282 
-289 SSDSMQSIDYN
+289 
-300 IIKTEMNEDFGNP
+300 
-313 RKVNKIRKALEDMAL
+313 
-328 MGTNSHS
+328 
-335 KFIPDIFKFNS
+335 
-346 VENRIS
+346 
-352 ILQGLMDTDGYAS
+352 
-365 EDNLTQYTTVSE
+365 
-377 RLKDDVR
+377 
-384 FLVESLGGMARV
+384 
-396 SECDGAYTLTIQLYD
+396 
-411 PTILFR
+411 
-417 LPRKLNRVKKR
+417 
-428 KFKPHRNIVK
+428 
-438 IEEAGR
+438 
-444 EDAKCISVTGSS
+444 
-456 ELYVCEHFVVTH
+456 
-468 NTKEIIDLAMCR
+468 TKEIIDLAMCR
-480 KQTDGI
+480 KQTDGL

-538 EDLNNI
+538 EDLNNM

-558 GGSFKENQG
+558 GGSFKEKQG
-567 KRTVTRFPIAEKI
+567 KRTVIRFPIAEKI

-634 LYLPLKWAGFET
+634 LYLPLKWSGFET

-652 KQHYCKMG
+652 KQHYCTMG

-874 TVRVV
+874 TVRIV

>member
-1 MVYIEIAQPER
+1 MVHIEIAQPER

-58 VPMLMSRLRD
+58 VPMLMSRLQD

-77 RHETP
+77 HHETP
-82 ESHAQLPSGFV
+82 ESHARLPSGFV

-114 FLLGDDQGLGKALS
+114 FLLGDDQGLGK
-128 LSTLIYTPTGAKTI
+128 
-142 KDIEVGD
+142 
-149 KVFDDEG
+149 
-156 NIQTVSN
+156 
-163 VYNHTDV
+163 
-170 QMYDITFSDGVVI
+170 
-183 RCCKDHLWGIID
+183 
-195 QGKYKVVDTNWFLK
+195 
-209 ENHLGV
+209 
-215 RRADALRNKTNWN
+215 
-228 YYIPLCKPVNFEVQ
+228 
-242 DLPLDPYLVGCL
+242 
-254 LGDGSITGTS
+254 
-264 VGFTTSDDF
+264 
-273 IVQELNKIL
+273 
-282 YPDYTLK
+282 
-289 SSDSMQSIDYN
+289 
-300 IIKTEMNEDFGNP
+300 
-313 RKVNKIRKALEDMAL
+313 
-328 MGTNSHS
+328 
-335 KFIPDIFKFNS
+335 
-346 VENRIS
+346 
-352 ILQGLMDTDGYAS
+352 
-365 EDNLTQYTTVSE
+365 
-377 RLKDDVR
+377 
-384 FLVESLGGMARV
+384 
-396 SECDGAYTLTIQLYD
+396 
-411 PTILFR
+411 
-417 LPRKLNRVKKR
+417 
-428 KFKPHRNIVK
+428 
-438 IEEAGR
+438 
-444 EDAKCISVTGSS
+444 
-456 ELYVCEHFVVTH
+456 
-468 NTKEIIDLAMCR
+468 TKEIIDIAMCR
-480 KQTDGI
+480 KQTDGL

-558 GGSFKENQG
+558 GGSFKEKQG

-652 KQHYCKMG
+652 KQHYCTMG

-698 VHTIEWVDAYPEQKS
+698 VHTIEWVDAYPEQRA

-770 DEVSVGGKAIIFS
+770 EEVLVGGKAIIFS
-783 NWSEMTNVIRHKL
+783 NWSEMTNVIRNKL

-874 TVRVV
+874 TVRIV

-923 TFGG
+923 NFGG

>member
-1 MVYIEIAQPER
+1 MVHIEIAQPER

-77 RHETP
+77 HHETP
-82 ESHAQLPSGFV
+82 ESHARLPSGFV

-114 FLLGDDQGLGKALS
+114 FLLGDDQGLGK
-128 LSTLIYTPTGAKTI
+128 
-142 KDIEVGD
+142 
-149 KVFDDEG
+149 
-156 NIQTVSN
+156 
-163 VYNHTDV
+163 
-170 QMYDITFSDGVVI
+170 
-183 RCCKDHLWGIID
+183 
-195 QGKYKVVDTNWFLK
+195 
-209 ENHLGV
+209 
-215 RRADALRNKTNWN
+215 
-228 YYIPLCKPVNFEVQ
+228 
-242 DLPLDPYLVGCL
+242 
-254 LGDGSITGTS
+254 
-264 VGFTTSDDF
+264 
-273 IVQELNKIL
+273 
-282 YPDYTLK
+282 
-289 SSDSMQSIDYN
+289 
-300 IIKTEMNEDFGNP
+300 
-313 RKVNKIRKALEDMAL
+313 
-328 MGTNSHS
+328 
-335 KFIPDIFKFNS
+335 
-346 VENRIS
+346 
-352 ILQGLMDTDGYAS
+352 
-365 EDNLTQYTTVSE
+365 
-377 RLKDDVR
+377 
-384 FLVESLGGMARV
+384 
-396 SECDGAYTLTIQLYD
+396 
-411 PTILFR
+411 
-417 LPRKLNRVKKR
+417 
-428 KFKPHRNIVK
+428 
-438 IEEAGR
+438 
-444 EDAKCISVTGSS
+444 
-456 ELYVCEHFVVTH
+456 
-468 NTKEIIDLAMCR
+468 TKEIIDIAMCR
-480 KQTDGI
+480 KQTDGL

-558 GGSFKENQG
+558 GGSFKEKQG

-652 KQHYCKMG
+652 KQHYCTMG

-698 VHTIEWVDAYPEQKS
+698 VHTIEWVDAYPEQKA

-770 DEVSVGGKAIIFS
+770 EEVLVGGKAIIFS
-783 NWSEMTNVIRHKL
+783 HWSEMTNVIRNKL

-874 TVRVV
+874 TVRIV

-923 TFGG
+923 NFGG

>member
-58 VPMLMSRLRD
+58 VPMLMSRLHD

-114 FLLGDDQGLGKALS
+114 FLLGDDQGLGK
-128 LSTLIYTPTGAKTI
+128 
-142 KDIEVGD
+142 
-149 KVFDDEG
+149 
-156 NIQTVSN
+156 
-163 VYNHTDV
+163 
-170 QMYDITFSDGVVI
+170 
-183 RCCKDHLWGIID
+183 
-195 QGKYKVVDTNWFLK
+195 
-209 ENHLGV
+209 
-215 RRADALRNKTNWN
+215 
-228 YYIPLCKPVNFEVQ
+228 
-242 DLPLDPYLVGCL
+242 
-254 LGDGSITGTS
+254 
-264 VGFTTSDDF
+264 
-273 IVQELNKIL
+273 
-282 YPDYTLK
+282 
-289 SSDSMQSIDYN
+289 
-300 IIKTEMNEDFGNP
+300 
-313 RKVNKIRKALEDMAL
+313 
-328 MGTNSHS
+328 
-335 KFIPDIFKFNS
+335 
-346 VENRIS
+346 
-352 ILQGLMDTDGYAS
+352 
-365 EDNLTQYTTVSE
+365 
-377 RLKDDVR
+377 
-384 FLVESLGGMARV
+384 
-396 SECDGAYTLTIQLYD
+396 
-411 PTILFR
+411 
-417 LPRKLNRVKKR
+417 
-428 KFKPHRNIVK
+428 
-438 IEEAGR
+438 
-444 EDAKCISVTGSS
+444 
-456 ELYVCEHFVVTH
+456 
-468 NTKEIIDLAMCR
+468 TKEIIDIAMCR

-509 SREDSWILGTRFT
+509 SKEDSWILGTRFT

-544 PHQFFWITNIETLR
+544 PCQFFWITNIETLR
-558 GGSFKENQG
+558 GGSFKEKQG
-567 KRTVTRFPIAEKI
+567 KRTVMRFPIAEKI

-634 LYLPLKWAGFET
+634 LYLPLRWAGFET

-652 KQHYCKMG
+652 KQHYCTMG

-690 DVLDLPPK
+690 DVIDLPPK

-770 DEVSVGGKAIIFS
+770 EEVSVGGKAIIFS

>member
-27 EYDSNLVSIIKS
+27 EYDSNLVSVIKS

-68 YDVLLRGEM
+68 YDVLLRGKM

-114 FLLGDDQGLGKALS
+114 FLLGDDQGLGK
-128 LSTLIYTPTGAKTI
+128 
-142 KDIEVGD
+142 
-149 KVFDDEG
+149 
-156 NIQTVSN
+156 
-163 VYNHTDV
+163 
-170 QMYDITFSDGVVI
+170 
-183 RCCKDHLWGIID
+183 
-195 QGKYKVVDTNWFLK
+195 
-209 ENHLGV
+209 
-215 RRADALRNKTNWN
+215 
-228 YYIPLCKPVNFEVQ
+228 
-242 DLPLDPYLVGCL
+242 
-254 LGDGSITGTS
+254 
-264 VGFTTSDDF
+264 
-273 IVQELNKIL
+273 
-282 YPDYTLK
+282 
-289 SSDSMQSIDYN
+289 
-300 IIKTEMNEDFGNP
+300 
-313 RKVNKIRKALEDMAL
+313 
-328 MGTNSHS
+328 
-335 KFIPDIFKFNS
+335 
-346 VENRIS
+346 
-352 ILQGLMDTDGYAS
+352 
-365 EDNLTQYTTVSE
+365 
-377 RLKDDVR
+377 
-384 FLVESLGGMARV
+384 
-396 SECDGAYTLTIQLYD
+396 
-411 PTILFR
+411 
-417 LPRKLNRVKKR
+417 
-428 KFKPHRNIVK
+428 
-438 IEEAGR
+438 
-444 EDAKCISVTGSS
+444 
-456 ELYVCEHFVVTH
+456 
-468 NTKEIIDLAMCR
+468 TKEIIDIAMCR
-480 KQTDGI
+480 KQTDGL

-509 SREDSWILGTRFT
+509 SKEDSWILGTRFT

-531 GSTKDKM
+531 GGTKDKM

-558 GGSFKENQG
+558 GGSFKEKQG
-567 KRTVTRFPIAEKI
+567 KRTVIRFPIAEKI
-580 QELCDR
+580 QELCDK

-652 KQHYCKMG
+652 KQHYCTMG

-725 IDKVKVHPDPLS
+725 IDKVKVRPDPLS

-770 DEVSVGGKAIIFS
+770 EEVSVGGKAIIFS

-874 TVRVV
+874 TVRIV

>member
-77 RHETP
+77 HHETP

-114 FLLGDDQGLGKALS
+114 FLLGDDQGMGK
-128 LSTLIYTPTGAKTI
+128 TK
-142 KDIEVGD
+142 
-149 KVFDDEG
+149 
-156 NIQTVSN
+156 
-163 VYNHTDV
+163 
-170 QMYDITFSDGVVI
+170 
-183 RCCKDHLWGIID
+183 
-195 QGKYKVVDTNWFLK
+195 
-209 ENHLGV
+209 
-215 RRADALRNKTNWN
+215 
-228 YYIPLCKPVNFEVQ
+228 
-242 DLPLDPYLVGCL
+242 
-254 LGDGSITGTS
+254 
-264 VGFTTSDDF
+264 
-273 IVQELNKIL
+273 
-282 YPDYTLK
+282 
-289 SSDSMQSIDYN
+289 
-300 IIKTEMNEDFGNP
+300 
-313 RKVNKIRKALEDMAL
+313 
-328 MGTNSHS
+328 
-335 KFIPDIFKFNS
+335 
-346 VENRIS
+346 
-352 ILQGLMDTDGYAS
+352 
-365 EDNLTQYTTVSE
+365 
-377 RLKDDVR
+377 
-384 FLVESLGGMARV
+384 
-396 SECDGAYTLTIQLYD
+396 QL
-411 PTILFR
+411 
-417 LPRKLNRVKKR
+417 
-428 KFKPHRNIVK
+428 
-438 IEEAGR
+438 
-444 EDAKCISVTGSS
+444 
-456 ELYVCEHFVVTH
+456 
-468 NTKEIIDLAMCR
+468 IDLAMCR
-480 KQTDGI
+480 KQTDGL

-558 GGSFKENQG
+558 GGSFKEKQG
-567 KRTVTRFPIAEKI
+567 KRTVIRFPIAEKI
-580 QELCDR
+580 QELCDK

-770 DEVSVGGKAIIFS
+770 EEVSVGGKAIIFS

-874 TVRVV
+874 TVRIV

>member
-46 PDKKTWEIPESA
+46 PEKKTWEIPESA
-58 VPMLMSRLRD
+58 VPMLMSRLHD

-77 RHETP
+77 HHETP

-114 FLLGDDQGLGKALS
+114 FLLGDDQGLGK
-128 LSTLIYTPTGAKTI
+128 
-142 KDIEVGD
+142 
-149 KVFDDEG
+149 
-156 NIQTVSN
+156 
-163 VYNHTDV
+163 
-170 QMYDITFSDGVVI
+170 
-183 RCCKDHLWGIID
+183 
-195 QGKYKVVDTNWFLK
+195 
-209 ENHLGV
+209 
-215 RRADALRNKTNWN
+215 
-228 YYIPLCKPVNFEVQ
+228 
-242 DLPLDPYLVGCL
+242 
-254 LGDGSITGTS
+254 
-264 VGFTTSDDF
+264 
-273 IVQELNKIL
+273 
-282 YPDYTLK
+282 
-289 SSDSMQSIDYN
+289 
-300 IIKTEMNEDFGNP
+300 
-313 RKVNKIRKALEDMAL
+313 
-328 MGTNSHS
+328 
-335 KFIPDIFKFNS
+335 
-346 VENRIS
+346 
-352 ILQGLMDTDGYAS
+352 
-365 EDNLTQYTTVSE
+365 
-377 RLKDDVR
+377 
-384 FLVESLGGMARV
+384 
-396 SECDGAYTLTIQLYD
+396 
-411 PTILFR
+411 
-417 LPRKLNRVKKR
+417 
-428 KFKPHRNIVK
+428 
-438 IEEAGR
+438 
-444 EDAKCISVTGSS
+444 
-456 ELYVCEHFVVTH
+456 
-468 NTKEIIDLAMCR
+468 TKEIIDLAMCR
-480 KQTDGI
+480 KQTDGL

-509 SREDSWILGTRFT
+509 SKEDSWILGTRFT

-531 GSTKDKM
+531 GSTKDKL

-558 GGSFKENQG
+558 GGSFKEKQG
-567 KRTVTRFPIAEKI
+567 KRTVMRFPIAEKI
-580 QELCDR
+580 QELCDK

-770 DEVSVGGKAIIFS
+770 DEVAVGGKAIIFS

-915 DNVLSYLL
+915 DDVLSYLL

>member
-46 PDKKTWEIPESA
+46 PEKKTWEIPESA
-58 VPMLMSRLRD
+58 VPMLMSRLHD

-77 RHETP
+77 HHETP

-102 MEGVIYGLEHES
+102 MEGLIYGLEHES
-114 FLLGDDQGLGKALS
+114 FLLGDDQGLGK
-128 LSTLIYTPTGAKTI
+128 
-142 KDIEVGD
+142 
-149 KVFDDEG
+149 
-156 NIQTVSN
+156 
-163 VYNHTDV
+163 
-170 QMYDITFSDGVVI
+170 
-183 RCCKDHLWGIID
+183 
-195 QGKYKVVDTNWFLK
+195 
-209 ENHLGV
+209 
-215 RRADALRNKTNWN
+215 
-228 YYIPLCKPVNFEVQ
+228 
-242 DLPLDPYLVGCL
+242 
-254 LGDGSITGTS
+254 
-264 VGFTTSDDF
+264 
-273 IVQELNKIL
+273 
-282 YPDYTLK
+282 
-289 SSDSMQSIDYN
+289 
-300 IIKTEMNEDFGNP
+300 
-313 RKVNKIRKALEDMAL
+313 
-328 MGTNSHS
+328 
-335 KFIPDIFKFNS
+335 
-346 VENRIS
+346 
-352 ILQGLMDTDGYAS
+352 
-365 EDNLTQYTTVSE
+365 
-377 RLKDDVR
+377 
-384 FLVESLGGMARV
+384 
-396 SECDGAYTLTIQLYD
+396 
-411 PTILFR
+411 
-417 LPRKLNRVKKR
+417 
-428 KFKPHRNIVK
+428 
-438 IEEAGR
+438 
-444 EDAKCISVTGSS
+444 
-456 ELYVCEHFVVTH
+456 
-468 NTKEIIDLAMCR
+468 TKEIIDLAMCR
-480 KQTDGI
+480 KQTDGL

-509 SREDSWILGTRFT
+509 SKEDSWILGTRFT
-522 KRPPIKMIE
+522 KRPPVKMIE
-531 GSTKDKM
+531 GSTKDKL

-558 GGSFKENQG
+558 GGSFKEKQG
-567 KRTVTRFPIAEKI
+567 KRTVIRFPIAEKI
-580 QELCDR
+580 QELCDK

-634 LYLPLKWAGFET
+634 LYLPLRWAGFEN

-783 NWSEMTNVIRHKL
+783 NWSEMTNVIRNKL

-809 SVQRMEEKDRFQND
+809 SVQRIEEKDRFQND

-915 DNVLSYLL
+915 DDVLSYLL